1 MAYAPPDKRP
11 QPFQQRMTDWT
22 GRPIDPS
29 QGFAQRGAFVQNINQ
44 SRAQHAAGWGQ
55 GNYRAPPKNFGA
67 MWGQAGD
74 MAQQG
79 WQNPL
84 SGLFGQQPQ
93 GRRHSGFARDPNE
106 PPPPP
111 GAWV

>member
-1 MAYAPPDKRP
+1 MAYAPPDQRP
-11 QPFQQRMTDWT
+11 PPFQQRMTDWT

-93 GRRHSGFARDPNE
+93 GRRRSGFARDPNG
-106 PPPPP
+106 PPLPP